1 MAYNTKPIV
10 TDVDGNPISQ
20 YYNPD
25 TDSYEPVEGA
35 NGANKVLV
43 ENNDLSL
50 IPILEKLSQLT
61 GTVID
66 EETRKSNELERIDN
80 ENARQFNEDIRNT
93 NEIERVANENIR
105 IENEN
110 TRINNENIRKAN
122 EQNRIDLYNDLMEKV
137 STGYFNGKN
146 LEFHWNGTSLG
157 VRVEGDSE
165 YIYVDLKG
173 ETGNIENLTMQHVI
187 NALGYTP
194 INEDDLAAH
203 KAENVTDAHLP
214 AKNLSLYRHELYPE
228 QQPTLVLTYDDGYLE
243 DFTNILPVHQ
253 AHGVPGVS
261 YVSSGAMG
269 QIEDRVLGT
278 RQFMTLDQLKIL
290 EANGWEIGCHT
301 KTHKPLGGRKPLLP
315 ITVNDTK
322 IYIAQSYEYFYRLTN
337 TVELQIKEGEVE
349 ETIIAV
355 DYGEDATG
363 SYIELQQPI
372 QNSYTTEATIRLS
385 WAEYERELLGNLF
398 TLRQLGLDVRNHAY
412 PFGKNDSIAR
422 ILAAKYYTS
431 ASGTKRGIH
440 QGLAAIEQEP
450 LRTFEMWR
458 VQIDG
463 KDNQFI
469 ENQLDEVVQKK
480 GLLMFFGH
488 PNKDAD
494 LPDRVDYAITQAKA
508 RGIKIVTHREALE
521 MFGNIIEV
529 GDWIGAEEN
538 RYNRRPGY
546 FVVTKRG
553 AIYCPWLE
561 LGGAFNNQAITTLS
575 NALIIRGQNVAFQND
590 QMPIFHMIKGRKDIA
605 MNYLTRGNGLVVT
618 TPDGQ
623 KKFRIRVDNNGNVV
637 TDDVTSEYPTA
648 VFQTTWDGD

>member
-1 MAYNTKPIV
+1 M
-10 TDVDGNPISQ
+10 
-20 YYNPD
+20 
-25 TDSYEPVEGA
+25 
-35 NGANKVLV
+35 
-43 ENNDLSL
+43 
-50 IPILEKLSQLT
+50 
-61 GTVID
+61 
-66 EETRKSNELERIDN
+66 
-80 ENARQFNEDIRNT
+80 
-93 NEIERVANENIR
+93 
-105 IENEN
+105 
-110 TRINNENIRKAN
+110 
-122 EQNRIDLYNDLMEKV
+122 
-137 STGYFNGKN
+137 
-146 LEFHWNGTSLG
+146 
-157 VRVEGDSE
+157 
-165 YIYVDLKG
+165 
-173 ETGNIENLTMQHVI
+173 
-187 NALGYTP
+187 
-194 INEDDLAAH
+194 
-203 KAENVTDAHLP
+203 
-214 AKNLSLYRHELYPE
+214 
-228 QQPTLVLTYDDGYLE
+228 
-243 DFTNILPVHQ
+243 
-253 AHGVPGVS
+253 S

-301 KTHKPLGGRKPLLP
+301 KTHKPLDGRNPLLP
-315 ITVNDTK
+315 ITENDTK
-322 IYIAQSYEYFYRLTN
+322 IYIAQPYEYFYRLTN

-398 TLRQLGLDVRNHAY
+398 TLRQLGLDVKNHGY
-412 PFGKNDSIAR
+412 PFGENDSITR
-422 ILAAKYYTS
+422 VLAAKYYTS
-431 ASGTKRGIH
+431 ASGTKPGIH
-440 QGLAAIEQEP
+440 QGIAAPEQEP

-458 VQIDG
+458 VSIDG

-508 RGIKIVTHREALE
+508 KGIKIVTHREALE

-538 RYNRRPGY
+538 RPNRRPAY

-553 AIYCPWLE
+553 ATYCPWLE
-561 LGGAFNNQAITTLS
+561 LGGVYNNQAIVT
-575 NALIIRGQNVAFQND
+575 NAKILRIRGQGLIFQSGQGN
-590 QMPIFHMIKGRKDIA
+590 IFHTIKGREDIV
-605 MNYLTRGNGLVVT
+605 MNYARRGKGLVVT
-618 TPDGQ
+618 TPDGN
-623 KKFRIRVDNNGNVV
+623 KKFRIRVDNDGNVV

-648 VFQTTWDGD
+648 VYNVAWDGDESEL

>member
-1 MAYNTKPIV
+1 MPNYTENYNLKKP
-10 TDVDGNPISQ
+10 
-20 YYNPD
+20 
-25 TDSYEPVEGA
+25 
-35 NGANKVLV
+35 L
-43 ENNDLSL
+43 
-50 IPILEKLSQLT
+50 
-61 GTVID
+61 
-66 EETRKSNELERIDN
+66 SNEYYSIEDQNDNMDIID
-80 ENARQFNEDIRNT
+80 QQM
-93 NEIERVANENIR
+93 
-105 IENEN
+105 
-110 TRINNENIRKAN
+110 KAN
-122 EQNRIDLYNDLMEKV
+122 ADE
-137 STGYFNGKN
+137 
-146 LEFHWNGTSLG
+146 
-157 VRVEGDSE
+157 
-165 YIYVDLKG
+165 
-173 ETGNIENLTMQHVI
+173 I
-187 NALGYTP
+187 NTHLA
-194 INEDDLAAH
+194 ED
-203 KAENVTDAHLP
+203 VTDAHLP

-243 DFTNILPVHQ
+243 DFTKILPVHQ

-301 KTHKPLGGRKPLLP
+301 KTHKPLDGRKPLLP
-315 ITVNDTK
+315 ITVNDKK
-322 IYIAQSYEYFYRLTN
+322 IYIERPFEYFYRLTN

-349 ETIIAV
+349 ETIIAFN
-355 DYGEDATG
+355 YGEDATG

-372 QNSYTTEATIRLS
+372 QNSYTIEATIRLS

-398 TLRQLGLDVRNHAY
+398 TLRQLGLDVKNHAY
-412 PFGKNDSIAR
+412 PFGKNDSITR
-422 ILAAKYYTS
+422 VLAAKYYTS
-431 ASGTKRGIH
+431 ASGIKPGIH
-440 QGLAAIEQEP
+440 QGIAEIEQEP

-458 VQIDG
+458 VSIDG

-538 RYNRRPGY
+538 RHDRRPGY

-553 AIYCPWLE
+553 TTYCPWLE
-561 LGGAFNNQAITTLS
+561 LGGVFNNQAITTNVNTLT
-575 NALIIRGQNVAFQND
+575 IRGQGVMFRTD
-590 QMPIFHMIKGRKDIA
+590 QKIIFHMIKGREDIV
-605 MNYLTRGNGLVVT
+605 MNYTTRGKGLVVT
-618 TPDGQ
+618 TPDGE
-623 KKFRIRVDNNGNVV
+623 KKFRIRVDNDGNVV
-637 TDDVTSEYPTA
+637 TDDVTSEYPTK
-648 VFQTTWDGD
+648 VYQPTWDGDESEL

>member
-10 TDVDGNPISQ
+10 TDKDGNPISQ
-20 YYNPD
+20 YYNKELD
-25 TDSYEPVEGA
+25 QYEPLEGQA
-35 NGANKVLV
+35 GANKVVLYNADGT
-43 ENNDLSL
+43 ENNSLSL
-50 IPILEKLSQLT
+50 IPILEKLSELT

-66 EETRKSNELERIDN
+66 EQTRQSNEQQRITFYN
-80 ENARQFNEDIRNT
+80 QLVEMLNT
-93 NEIERVANENIR
+93 GQL
-105 IENEN
+105 
-110 TRINNENIRKAN
+110 KG
-122 EQNRIDLYNDLMEKV
+122 DKGD
-137 STGYFNGKN
+137 TGETGRG
-146 LEFHWNGTSLG
+146 LEFDWDGTRLG
-157 VRVEGDSE
+157 VRVEGDEE
-165 YIYVDLKG
+165 YIYVDLRGPQGPPG
-173 ETGNIENLTMQHVI
+173 EIENLTSQHI
-187 NALGYTP
+187 EDTLGYLP
-194 INEDDLAAH
+194 VSPNELAAH
-203 KAENVTDAHLP
+203 KAEDVTDAHLP

-243 DFTNILPVHQ
+243 DFTEILPVHQ

-301 KTHKPLGGRKPLLP
+301 KTHKPLDGRNPLLP
-315 ITVNDTK
+315 ITENDEK
-322 IYIAQSYEYFYRLTN
+322 IYIEQSYEYFYRLTN

-412 PFGKNDSIAR
+412 PFGKNDSITR
-422 ILAAKYYTS
+422 ILATKYYTS
-431 ASGTKRGIH
+431 ASGTKPGIH
-440 QGLAAIEQEP
+440 QGIAALEQEP

-458 VQIDG
+458 VSIDG

-488 PNKDAD
+488 PNKDAG

-508 RGIKIVTHREALE
+508 KGIKIVTHREALE

-538 RYNRRPGY
+538 RSNRRPGY

-553 AIYCPWLE
+553 ATYCPWLE
-561 LGGAFNNQAITTLS
+561 FGGAYNKQVISTLINAIT
-575 NALIIRGQNVAFQND
+575 IRGNVIFRND
-590 QMPIFHMIKGRKDIA
+590 NKNIFNIIQGREDIA
-605 MNYLTRGNGLVVT
+605 MNCHRRGKGLVVT

-623 KKFRIRVDNNGNVV
+623 KKFRIRVDNDGNVV
-637 TDDVTSEYPTA
+637 TDDVTSEYPNE
-648 VFQTTWDGD
+648 VYQSTWDGD

>member
-1 MAYNTKPIV
+1 MLEMYRGMVNSPETTITNDINAEDTIIYVLDETKVPEELPNLMTLGTGTSAETVKVLEVNGNALTVERGFQGVARSWNSGTVIARNFTEYDYN
-10 TDVDGNPISQ
+10 
-20 YYNPD
+20 
-25 TDSYEPVEGA
+25 A
-35 NGANKVLV
+35 LV
-43 ENNDLSL
+43 ENVKTLKTKTDTNA
-50 IPILEKLSQLT
+50 
-61 GTVID
+61 D
-66 EETRKSNELERIDN
+66 E
-80 ENARQFNEDIRNT
+80 
-93 NEIERVANENIR
+93 
-105 IENEN
+105 
-110 TRINNENIRKAN
+110 
-122 EQNRIDLYNDLMEKV
+122 
-137 STGYFNGKN
+137 
-146 LEFHWNGTSLG
+146 
-157 VRVEGDSE
+157 
-165 YIYVDLKG
+165 
-173 ETGNIENLTMQHVI
+173 
-187 NALGYTP
+187 
-194 INEDDLAAH
+194 LAAH

-243 DFTNILPVHQ
+243 DFTNMLPVHQ

-301 KTHKPLGGRKPLLP
+301 KTHKPLDGRNPLLP
-315 ITVNDTK
+315 ITVNDNK
-322 IYIAQSYEYFYRLTN
+322 IYLEKPYEYFYRLTN

-355 DYGEDATG
+355 DYGENATG

-372 QNSYTTEATIRLS
+372 QNSYTIEATIRLS

-398 TLRQLGLDVRNHAY
+398 TLRQLGLDVKNHAY

-431 ASGTKRGIH
+431 ASGTKPGIH
-440 QGLAAIEQEP
+440 QGIAALEQEP

-458 VQIDG
+458 VKIDG

-508 RGIKIVTHREALE
+508 KGIKIVTHREALE

-538 RYNRRPGY
+538 RSNRRPGY

-553 AIYCPWLE
+553 STYCPWLE
-561 LGGAFNNQAITTLS
+561 FGGAFNNQAISTNINTLT
-575 NALIIRGQNVAFQND
+575 IRGSISFYSRQPG
-590 QMPIFHMIKGRKDIA
+590 PIFNIIQGRGDIA
-605 MNYLTRGNGLVVT
+605 MHYARRGKGLVVT

-623 KKFRIRVDNNGNVV
+623 KKFRIRVDNDGNVV
-637 TDDVTSEYPTA
+637 TDDVTSEYPNE
-648 VFQTTWDGD
+648 VYQPTWDGDES